1 MSAHLLEVRGLT
13 KVYRVRGRREPLHA
27 VDGVSLYVDA
37 GETLGLVG
45 ESGCGKSTLGRAILR
60 LDAPTAGEVY
70 FDGKR
75 VDADSIHALRR
86 GMQMVFQN
94 PFTALD
100 PRMTIGES
108 IAEGLEIH
116 RIGKNRAARRAR
128 VAELMEMAGLD
139 AGLASRYPHE
149 LSGGQRQ
156 RAGIARALA
165 VEPRFLI
172 CDEPVSALDVS
183 AQAQILNTLLDL
195 QERLGLACLFIAHDL
210 AAVRQVSHRIAVMY
224 LGRIVESGPAD
235 DIVHAPRHPYTRA
248 LLDAAPVA
256 DPQAAKARA
265 RHAPEG
271 EAAFAPEGF
280 ASCPFCPRCRFA
292 TEQCARERPTLCGAE
307 GGRLVACHHPL

>member
-195 QERLGLACLFIAHDL
+195 QERLGLCLL
-210 AAVRQVSHRIAVMY
+210 
-224 LGRIVESGPAD
+224 
-235 DIVHAPRHPYTRA
+235 YT
-248 LLDAAPVA
+248 
-256 DPQAAKARA
+256 
-265 RHAPEG
+265 
-271 EAAFAPEGF
+271 
-280 ASCPFCPRCRFA
+280 SRC
-292 TEQCARERPTLCGAE
+292 
-307 GGRLVACHHPL
+307 V

>member
-1 MSAHLLEVRGLT
+1 MNAHLLEVRELT
-13 KVYRVRGRREPLHA
+13 KVYRVRGRREPLRA

-60 LDAPTAGEVY
+60 LDAPAAGEVY
-70 FDGKR
+70 FDGRR

-86 GMQMVFQN
+86 EMQMVFQN

-100 PRMTIGES
+100 PRLTIGKS

-116 RIGKNRAARRAR
+116 RIGKSRAARRAR

-139 AGLASRYPHE
+139 AGLAGRYPHE

-183 AQAQILNTLLDL
+183 AQAQILNTLLSD
-195 QERLGLACLFIAHDL
+195 
-210 AAVRQVSHRIAVMY
+210 
-224 LGRIVESGPAD
+224 
-235 DIVHAPRHPYTRA
+235 
-248 LLDAAPVA
+248 
-256 DPQAAKARA
+256 
-265 RHAPEG
+265 
-271 EAAFAPEGF
+271 
-280 ASCPFCPRCRFA
+280 
-292 TEQCARERPTLCGAE
+292 
-307 GGRLVACHHPL
+307 

>member
-13 KVYRVRGRREPLHA
+13 KVYRARGRREPLRA

-70 FDGKR
+70 FDGRR
-75 VDADSIHALRR
+75 VDEKSIRALRR

-94 PFTALD
+94 PAAALD
-100 PRMTIGES
+100 PRLTAGAS

-116 RIGKNRAARRAR
+116 RIGKSRAARRAR
-128 VAELMEMAGLD
+128 VAELMELAGLD
-139 AGLASRYPHE
+139 AELARRYPHE
-149 LSGGQRQ
+149 LSGGQIQ

-195 QERLGLACLFIAHDL
+195 QKRLGLACLFIAHDL
-210 AAVRQVSHRIAVMY
+210 AVVRQMSRRIAVMY
-224 LGRIVESGPAD
+224 LGRIVESGAAD

-248 LLDAAPVA
+248 LLEAAPAA
-256 DPQAAKARA
+256 DPRAAQARA
-265 RHAPEG
+265 GRAPEG
-271 EAAFAPEGF
+271 EAAFAPEDF
-280 ASCPFCPRCRFA
+280 AGCPFFPRCRFA
-292 TEQCARERPTLCGAE
+292 TAQCARERPALRGEAD
-307 GGRLVACHHPL
+307 GHAVACHHPL